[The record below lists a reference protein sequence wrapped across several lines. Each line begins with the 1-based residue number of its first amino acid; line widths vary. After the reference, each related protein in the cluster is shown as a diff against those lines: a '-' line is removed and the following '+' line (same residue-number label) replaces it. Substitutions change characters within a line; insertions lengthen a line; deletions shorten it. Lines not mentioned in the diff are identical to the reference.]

1 LDWIADGDLTWNF
14 LDARSEACV
23 GQKCA
28 QFKECFV
35 TKMRQKA
42 FESDLV
48 VVNHALFFS
57 NLALETDEI
66 GKVLP
71 DFSVLILD
79 EAHEVEDVAA
89 SHFGRRLSNY
99 QYEEFERDA
108 TRVLFENQD
117 FRSTLFR
124 LKQASDR
131 FFAAFPLIE
140 GRHSLNFF
148 REAGGQEQDLRR
160 VLEPHYSA
168 LRERLLLC
176 YSELQLVTERPSD
189 WEALSRR
196 LEGLASVLDEVF
208 LADDPDKVLWFEKR
222 GRGVFVH
229 LTPIDIAS
237 LLQEHLFSRTDATVL
252 TSATL
257 TTDGNFEY
265 FKGRL
270 GLEDPVELKVPG
282 EFFYEDQTMLYLPNL
297 PAPNS
302 SRYFEEAVGEIREL
316 LALTEGRAFLLF
328 TSFRQM
334 NRVHEVLQGD
344 LPFPLLK
351 QGEMPKN
358 RLLELFKSTPNSVL
372 CATSSFWQG
381 VDVRGD
387 ALRAVIID
395 KLPFHVPTEP
405 LVAARI
411 HRLTEQG
418 ENPFM
423 SYTVP
428 DAIITLKQGLG
439 RLIRSREDWG
449 ILAVLDSRLRTKR
462 YGNMFL
468 RSLPNCPLTDNMD
481 SLRNFF
487 SQHASPANGGS

>member
-1 LDWIADGDLTWNF
+1 
-14 LDARSEACV
+14 
-23 GQKCA
+23 
-28 QFKECFV
+28 
-35 TKMRQKA
+35 
-42 FESDLV
+42 
-48 VVNHALFFS
+48 
-57 NLALETDEI
+57 
-66 GKVLP
+66 
-71 DFSVLILD
+71 
-79 EAHEVEDVAA
+79 
-89 SHFGRRLSNY
+89 
-99 QYEEFERDA
+99 
-108 TRVLFENQD
+108 
-117 FRSTLFR
+117 
-124 LKQASDR
+124 
-131 FFAAFPLIE
+131 
-140 GRHSLNFF
+140 LNFF

>member
-1 LDWIADGDLTWNF
+1 
-14 LDARSEACV
+14 
-23 GQKCA
+23 
-28 QFKECFV
+28 
-35 TKMRQKA
+35 
-42 FESDLV
+42 
-48 VVNHALFFS
+48 
-57 NLALETDEI
+57 
-66 GKVLP
+66 
-71 DFSVLILD
+71 
-79 EAHEVEDVAA
+79 
-89 SHFGRRLSNY
+89 
-99 QYEEFERDA
+99 
-108 TRVLFENQD
+108 
-117 FRSTLFR
+117 
-124 LKQASDR
+124 
-131 FFAAFPLIE
+131 
-140 GRHSLNFF
+140 
-148 REAGGQEQDLRR
+148 
-160 VLEPHYSA
+160 
-168 LRERLLLC
+168 
-176 YSELQLVTERPSD
+176 
-189 WEALSRR
+189 
-196 LEGLASVLDEVF
+196 
-208 LADDPDKVLWFEKR
+208 
-222 GRGVFVH
+222 
-229 LTPIDIAS
+229 
-237 LLQEHLFSRTDATVL
+237 
-252 TSATL
+252 
-257 TTDGNFEY
+257 
-265 FKGRL
+265 
-270 GLEDPVELKVPG
+270 
-282 EFFYEDQTMLYLPNL
+282 MLYLPNL